1 MVPSKVTDKKM
12 KELQKRLEKAKLGG
26 GKERIDRQHK
36 AGKMTARER
45 IDKLLDPGS
54 FMEFDALVE
63 HRCTEFKMEK
73 QKIPG
78 DGVVTGYGTI
88 DGRLVFVFS
97 QDFTVFGGALGEMFG
112 EKVTKIMDLALEAG
126 APVIGLNDSGGAR
139 IQEGVASLGAYGEIF
154 YRNVIASGVIPQI
167 SAIMGPCAGGAV
179 YSPAVT
185 DFTLMVKNTSRM
197 FITGPN
203 VIKAVTG
210 EVISFEELG
219 GAMTHNIKSG
229 VAQFAAENEAHCL
242 QLIRELLSYLPS
254 NNMEDAPFKEPTDDP
269 LRMDPGLNELL
280 PDDPTTPYDMKQ
292 AILSIA
298 DDHQFLEVH
307 EHFAQNMVVGF
318 IRLNGHSVG
327 VVANQPNTLAGTL
340 DINASDKCARFVRF
354 CDAFNIPILTF
365 MDVPGFLPG
374 VDQEHRGI
382 IRHGAKILFAYAEA
396 TAPKVT
402 VITRKAIGGAYV
414 VLGSKHLRADVVYA
428 WPTAEM
434 AVMGPE
440 GAANIIF
447 RDEIEKAKD
456 PQSVRA
462 EKIRQYREEF
472 ANPYLAAEKGW
483 VDAII
488 EPRKIRPF
496 LITSLER
503 LQGKEE
509 TRPTK
514 KHGTIPL

>member
-1 MVPSKVTDKKM
+1 MPSKVIDEKL
-12 KELQKRLEKAKLGG
+12 KELRKRLDKARLGG
-26 GKERIDRQHK
+26 GKERIERQHK
-36 AGKMTARER
+36 AGKLTAHER
-45 IDKLLDPGS
+45 IEHLLDPGS

-63 HRCTEFKMEK
+63 HRCSEFGMAR

-88 DGRLVFVFS
+88 NGRLVFVFS

-112 EKVTKIMDLALEAG
+112 EKVTKIMDRALEAG

-179 YSPAVT
+179 YSPVVT

-197 FITGPN
+197 FITGPQ

-219 GAMTHNIKSG
+219 GAMAHNIKSG
-229 VAQFAAENEAHCL
+229 VAQFAAENEEHCL
-242 QLIRELLSYLPS
+242 QIIRDLLSYLPS
-254 NNMEDAPFKEPTDDP
+254 NNMEDPPYEEPTDDP
-269 LRMDPGLNELL
+269 KRTDSTLNELL
-280 PDDPTTPYDMKQ
+280 PDDPTTPYNMKQ
-292 AILSIA
+292 AIISIA
-298 DDHQFLEVH
+298 DNHQFLEVH

-318 IRLNGHSVG
+318 IRLNGHPIG
-327 VVANQPNTLAGTL
+327 VVANQPNYLAGTL
-340 DINASDKCARFVRF
+340 DIDASDKCARFVRF
-354 CDAFNIPILTF
+354 CDAFNIPVLTF

-382 IRHGAKILFAYAEA
+382 IRHGAKILYAYAEA
-396 TAPKVT
+396 TVPKVT

-414 VLGSKHLRADVVYA
+414 VLGSRHLKADVVYA
-428 WPTAEM
+428 WPTCEL

-447 RDEIEKAKD
+447 RREIEKAKN
-456 PQSVRA
+456 PESKRA
-462 EKIRQYREEF
+462 EKIAEYRKRF
-472 ANPYLAAEKGW
+472 ANPYSGAVRGFIDE
-483 VDAII
+483 VI
-488 EPRKIRPF
+488 EPAV
-496 LITSLER
+496 
-503 LQGKEE
+503 
-509 TRPTK
+509 TRPRLIASFEMLRTKRQALPRK
-514 KHGTIPL
+514 KHGNCPL

>member
-1 MVPSKVTDKKM
+1 
-12 KELQKRLEKAKLGG
+12 
-26 GKERIDRQHK
+26 
-36 AGKMTARER
+36 
-45 IDKLLDPGS
+45 
-54 FMEFDALVE
+54 
-63 HRCTEFKMEK
+63 
-73 QKIPG
+73 
-78 DGVVTGYGTI
+78 
-88 DGRLVFVFS
+88 
-97 QDFTVFGGALGEMFG
+97 
-112 EKVTKIMDLALEAG
+112 
-126 APVIGLNDSGGAR
+126 
-139 IQEGVASLGAYGEIF
+139 
-154 YRNVIASGVIPQI
+154 
-167 SAIMGPCAGGAV
+167 MGPCAGGAV

-203 VIKAVTG
+203 VIKTVTG

-229 VAQFAAENEAHCL
+229 VAQFAAENEEHCL
-242 QLIRELLSYLPS
+242 QLIRDLFSYLPS
-254 NNMEDAPFKEPTDDP
+254 NNMENAPYKEPTDDP
-269 LRMDPGLNELL
+269 LRTDPSLNELL

-307 EHFAQNMVVGF
+307 EHFAQNMIVGF

-402 VITRKAIGGAYV
+402 VITRKAMGGAYV

-447 RDEIEKAKD
+447 RREIEKSKD
-456 PQSVRA
+456 PEATRA
-462 EKIRQYREEF
+462 KRIADYREQF
-472 ANPYLAAEKGW
+472 ANPYSGAVRGF
-483 VDAII
+483 VDEVI
-488 EPRKIRPF
+488 EPAVTRSRVIAALDMLRTKRQ
-496 LITSLER
+496 SLPR
-503 LQGKEE
+503 
-509 TRPTK
+509 K
-514 KHGTIPL
+514 KHGNCPL

>member
-1 MVPSKVTDKKM
+1 MPSKVMNKKL
-12 KELQKRLEKAKLGG
+12 KELRKRLEKAQLGG
-26 GKERIDRQHK
+26 GKERIERQHK
-36 AGKMTARER
+36 VGKMTARER

-63 HRCTEFKMEK
+63 HRCTEFNMTK

-112 EKVTKIMDLALEAG
+112 EKVTKIMDLAMEAG

-229 VAQFAAENEAHCL
+229 VAQFAAENEDHCL
-242 QLIRELLSYLPS
+242 QLIRDLLSYLPS
-254 NNMEDAPFKEPTDDP
+254 NNMENAPYVEPTDDP
-269 LRMDPGLNELL
+269 LRTDPGLEELL

-292 AILSIA
+292 AILSVA
-298 DDHQFLEVH
+298 DNHQFLEVH

-318 IRLNGHSVG
+318 IRLNGHPIG
-327 VVANQPNTLAGTL
+327 VVANQPNYLAGTL

-428 WPTAEM
+428 WPTTEM

-447 RDEIEKAKD
+447 RREIEKSKD
-456 PQSVRA
+456 PETTRA
-462 EKIRQYREEF
+462 KKIAEYREQF
-472 ANPYLAAEKGW
+472 ANPYSGTVRGFIDE
-483 VDAII
+483 VI
-488 EPRKIRPF
+488 EPAMTRSR
-496 LITSLER
+496 LIAAFDMLRTKRQALPR
-503 LQGKEE
+503 
-509 TRPTK
+509 K
-514 KHGTIPL
+514 KHGNCPL

>member
-1 MVPSKVTDKKM
+1 
-12 KELQKRLEKAKLGG
+12 
-26 GKERIDRQHK
+26 
-36 AGKMTARER
+36 
-45 IDKLLDPGS
+45 
-54 FMEFDALVE
+54 
-63 HRCTEFKMEK
+63 
-73 QKIPG
+73 
-78 DGVVTGYGTI
+78 
-88 DGRLVFVFS
+88 
-97 QDFTVFGGALGEMFG
+97 
-112 EKVTKIMDLALEAG
+112 MDLALEAG

-229 VAQFAAENEAHCL
+229 VAQFAAENEEHCL
-242 QLIRELLSYLPS
+242 QLIRDLLSYLPS
-254 NNMEDAPFKEPTDDP
+254 NNVEDPPYVEPTDDP
-269 LRMDPGLNELL
+269 RRTDPALNELL
-280 PDDPTTPYDMKQ
+280 PDDATTPYDIKQ
-292 AILSIA
+292 AILSVA
-298 DDHQFLEVH
+298 DNHQFLEVH
-307 EHFAQNMVVGF
+307 EHFAPNMVVGF
-318 IRLNGHSVG
+318 IRLNGHPVG
-327 VVANQPNTLAGTL
+327 IVANQPNYLAGTL

-354 CDAFNIPILTF
+354 CDAFNIPVLTF

-396 TAPKVT
+396 TVPKVT

-428 WPTAEM
+428 WPTTEM

-447 RDEIEKAKD
+447 RREIEKSKNPEAARAKRI
-456 PQSVRA
+456 Q
-462 EKIRQYREEF
+462 EYRERF
-472 ANPYLAAEKGW
+472 ANPYSGAVRGFIDE
-483 VDAII
+483 VI
-488 EPRKIRPF
+488 EPALTRSRVIAA
-496 LITSLER
+496 LEMLR
-503 LQGKEE
+503 TKRQALPK
-509 TRPTK
+509 K
-514 KHGTIPL
+514 KHGNCPL

>member
-1 MVPSKVTDKKM
+1 MPSNVLKKKM
-12 KELQKRLEKAKLGG
+12 KELERRLKRARLGG
-26 GKERIDRQHK
+26 GKERIEKQHK
-36 AGKMTARER
+36 AGKLTARER
-45 IDKLLDPGS
+45 IDLLLDPGS

-63 HRCTEFKMEK
+63 HRCIEFGMNRK
-73 QKIPG
+73 KIPG

-88 DGRLVFVFS
+88 DGRLVFIFS

-112 EKVTKIMDLALEAG
+112 EKVTKIMDLAMEAG

-154 YRNVIASGVIPQI
+154 YRNVLSSGVIPQI

-185 DFTLMVKNTSRM
+185 DFTLMVKDTSRM

-219 GAMTHNIKSG
+219 GAMTHNAKSG
-229 VAQFAAENEAHCL
+229 VAQFAAENEDHCF
-242 QLIRELLSYLPS
+242 QLIRELLSYIPS
-254 NNMEDAPFKEPTDDP
+254 NNMENPPFKEPTDDSQ
-269 LRMDPGLNELL
+269 RTDSALNELL
-280 PDDPTTPYDMKQ
+280 PDDPTVPYDMKE
-292 AILSIA
+292 AIWSVA
-298 DDHQFLEVH
+298 DDHEFLEVH
-307 EHFAQNMVVGF
+307 EHFAPNMVVGF
-318 IRLNGHSVG
+318 IRLNGYPIG
-327 VVANQPNTLAGTL
+327 VVANQPNYLAGTI
-340 DINASDKCARFVRF
+340 DIDASDKCARFVRF

-374 VDQEHRGI
+374 VEQEHRGI
-382 IRHGAKILFAYAEA
+382 IRHGAKILFAYSEA
-396 TAPKVT
+396 TVPKVT

-428 WPTAEM
+428 WPTCEL

-447 RDEIEKAKD
+447 RREIEKAED
-456 PQSVRA
+456 PEKTRA
-462 EKIRQYREEF
+462 KKIAEYRERF
-472 ANPYLAAEKGW
+472 ANPYSGAVRGFIDE
-483 VDAII
+483 VI
-488 EPRKIRPF
+488 EPAITRSR
-496 LITSLER
+496 LIAAFEMLRTKRQALPR
-503 LQGKEE
+503 
-509 TRPTK
+509 K
-514 KHGTIPL
+514 KHGNCPL

>member
-1 MVPSKVTDKKM
+1 MPSEIMNKKM
-12 KELQKRLEKAKLGG
+12 KELQKHLKKAQLGG
-26 GKERIDRQHK
+26 GKERIEKQHK

-45 IDKLLDPGS
+45 IDRLLDPGS

-63 HRCTEFKMEK
+63 HRCTDFKMNK

-203 VIKAVTG
+203 VIKSVTG

-219 GAMTHNIKSG
+219 GAMAHNIKSG
-229 VAQFAAENEAHCL
+229 VAQFAAESEEHCL
-242 QLIRELLSYLPS
+242 QLIRNLLSYLPP
-254 NNMEDAPFKEPTDDP
+254 NNMEDPPFVEPTDDSQ
-269 LRMDPGLNELL
+269 RTDPALNELL
-280 PDDPTTPYDMKQ
+280 PDDTTTPYDMKQ
-292 AILSIA
+292 AILSVA
-298 DDHQFLEVH
+298 DNNEFLEVH
-307 EHFAQNMVVGF
+307 ELFAQNMVVGF
-318 IRLNGHSVG
+318 IRLNGYPVG
-327 VVANQPNTLAGTL
+327 VVANQPNYLAGTL

-354 CDAFNIPILTF
+354 CDAFNIPVLTF

-396 TAPKVT
+396 TVPKVT

-428 WPTAEM
+428 WPTTEM

-447 RDEIEKAKD
+447 RREIEKSKD
-456 PQSVRA
+456 PEKARA
-462 EKIRQYREEF
+462 ERIAEYRERF
-472 ANPYLAAEKGW
+472 ANPYSGAVRGFIDE
-483 VDAII
+483 VI
-488 EPRKIRPF
+488 EPAV
-496 LITSLER
+496 
-503 LQGKEE
+503 
-509 TRPTK
+509 TRSRIIAAFEMLRTKRQALPKK
-514 KHGTIPL
+514 KHGNCPL

>member
-1 MVPSKVTDKKM
+1 MPSEVMNKKL
-12 KELQKRLEKAKLGG
+12 KELRKRLEKARMGG

-63 HRCTEFKMEK
+63 HRVTEFKMDK

-219 GAMTHNIKSG
+219 GAMAHNIKSG
-229 VAQFAAENEAHCL
+229 VAQFAAENEEHCL
-242 QLIRELLSYLPS
+242 QLIRELLSYIPS
-254 NNMEDAPFKEPTDDP
+254 NNMENPPIIEPTDDP
-269 LRMDPGLNELL
+269 LRSDPGLNELL
-280 PDDPTTPYDMKQ
+280 PDDPTTPYDMKH
-292 AILSIA
+292 AILSVA
-298 DDHQFLEVH
+298 DNNRFLEVH

-318 IRLNGHSVG
+318 IRLNGHPVG
-327 VVANQPNTLAGTL
+327 VVANQPNYLAGTL
-340 DINASDKCARFVRF
+340 DIDASDKCARFVRF

-374 VDQEHRGI
+374 VEQEHRGI

-428 WPTAEM
+428 WPSTEM

-447 RDEIEKAKD
+447 RREIEKAKD
-456 PQSVRA
+456 PEAARA
-462 EKIRQYREEF
+462 KRIAEYRERF
-472 ANPYLAAEKGW
+472 ANPYSGAVRGFIDE
-483 VDAII
+483 VI
-488 EPRKIRPF
+488 EPAVTRSRI
-496 LITSLER
+496 IAALEMLR
-503 LQGKEE
+503 TKRQALP
-509 TRPTK
+509 RK
-514 KHGTIPL
+514 KHGNCPL

>member
-1 MVPSKVTDKKM
+1 M
-12 KELQKRLEKAKLGG
+12 KELRKRLEKARMGG
-26 GKERIDRQHK
+26 GKERIAKQHK

-63 HRCTEFKMEK
+63 HRATEFKMAK

-78 DGVVTGYGTI
+78 DGVVTGYGTM

-154 YRNVIASGVIPQI
+154 FRNVIASGVVPQI

-219 GAMTHNIKSG
+219 GAMAHNIKSG
-229 VAQFAAENEAHCL
+229 VAQFAAENEEHCL
-242 QLIRELLSYLPS
+242 QLIRALLSYLPA
-254 NNMEDAPFKEPTDDP
+254 NNMEDPPFVEPTDDP
-269 LRMDPGLNELL
+269 LRTDPALNELL
-280 PDDPTTPYDMKQ
+280 PDDATTPYDMKH
-292 AILSIA
+292 AIVSVA
-298 DDHQFLEVH
+298 DNHQFLEVH

-327 VVANQPNTLAGTL
+327 VVANQPNYLAGTL
-340 DINASDKCARFVRF
+340 DIDASDKCARFVRF
-354 CDAFNIPILTF
+354 CDAFNIPIFTF

-382 IRHGAKILFAYAEA
+382 IRHGAKILYAYAEA
-396 TAPKVT
+396 TVPKVT

-428 WPTAEM
+428 WPTTEM

-447 RDEIEKAKD
+447 RREIEKSKD
-456 PQSVRA
+456 PEAVRA
-462 EKIRQYREEF
+462 KRIAEYRERF
-472 ANPYLAAEKGW
+472 ANPYSGAVRGFIDE
-483 VDAII
+483 VI
-488 EPRKIRPF
+488 EPAMTRSRIIAAFEMLRTKRQ
-496 LITSLER
+496 SLP
-503 LQGKEE
+503 K
-509 TRPTK
+509 K
-514 KHGTIPL
+514 KHGNCPL

>member
-1 MVPSKVTDKKM
+1 MPSRVMKKKM
-12 KELQKRLEKAKLGG
+12 EELQHRLDQARLGG
-26 GKERIDRQHK
+26 GDERIRRQHA
-36 AGKMTARER
+36 AGKLTARER
-45 IDKLLDPGS
+45 IERLLDSGS

-63 HRCTEFKMEK
+63 HRCTEFDLDKE
-73 QKIPG
+73 KIPG

-88 DGRLVFVFS
+88 NGRLVFIFS

-112 EKVTKIMDLALEAG
+112 EKVAKTMDLAMEVG
-126 APVIGLNDSGGAR
+126 APIIGLNDSGGAR

-154 YRNVIASGVIPQI
+154 YRNVLASGVIPQI

-185 DFTLMVKNTSRM
+185 DFTLMVKNTSHM

-210 EVISFEELG
+210 EEISFEELG
-219 GAMTHNIKSG
+219 GALPHNVKSG
-229 VAQFAAENEAHCL
+229 IAQFAAEDEEQCF
-242 QLIRELLSYLPS
+242 QIIRSLLSYLPS
-254 NNMEDAPFKEPTDDP
+254 NNIEDPPYQQPTDDP
-269 LRMDPGLNELL
+269 KRTDSTLNDLL
-280 PDDPTTPYDMKQ
+280 PDDPATPYDMKQ
-292 AILSIA
+292 AILSVA
-298 DDHQFLEVH
+298 DNRQFLEVH
-307 EHFAQNMVVGF
+307 AHFAQNMVVGF

-327 VVANQPNTLAGTL
+327 VVANQPSYLAGTL
-340 DINASDKCARFVRF
+340 DIDASDKCARFVRF
-354 CDAFNIPILTF
+354 CDAFNIPVLTF

-428 WPTAEM
+428 WPTCEL

-447 RDEIEKAKD
+447 RREIEKSKTPETMRAK
-456 PQSVRA
+456 
-462 EKIRQYREEF
+462 KIEEYRERF
-472 ANPYLAAEKGW
+472 ANPYSGAVRGFIDE
-483 VDAII
+483 VI
-488 EPRKIRPF
+488 EPAV
-496 LITSLER
+496 
-503 LQGKEE
+503 
-509 TRPTK
+509 TRPRVIAAFEMLRTKRQALPRK
-514 KHGTIPL
+514 KHGNIPL

>member
-1 MVPSKVTDKKM
+1 MPSEVMNKKL
-12 KELQKRLEKAKLGG
+12 KELRKRLEKAKLGG
-26 GKERIDRQHK
+26 GKERIAKQHK
-36 AGKMTARER
+36 AGKMTALER

-63 HRCTEFKMEK
+63 HRATEFKMEK

-219 GAMTHNIKSG
+219 GAMAHNIKSG
-229 VAQFAAENEAHCL
+229 VAQFAAENEDHCL
-242 QLIRELLSYLPS
+242 QLIRELLSYIPS
-254 NNMEDAPFKEPTDDP
+254 NNMENPPIVEPTDDP
-269 LRMDPGLNELL
+269 MRTDPGLNELL

-292 AILSIA
+292 AILSVA
-298 DDHQFLEVH
+298 DDHRFLEVH

-318 IRLNGHSVG
+318 IRLNGHPG
-327 VVANQPNTLAGTL
+327 P
-340 DINASDKCARFVRF
+340 VR
-354 CDAFNIPILTF
+354 
-365 MDVPGFLPG
+365 
-374 VDQEHRGI
+374 
-382 IRHGAKILFAYAEA
+382 
-396 TAPKVT
+396 
-402 VITRKAIGGAYV
+402 
-414 VLGSKHLRADVVYA
+414 
-428 WPTAEM
+428 
-434 AVMGPE
+434 
-440 GAANIIF
+440 
-447 RDEIEKAKD
+447 
-456 PQSVRA
+456 
-462 EKIRQYREEF
+462 
-472 ANPYLAAEKGW
+472 
-483 VDAII
+483 
-488 EPRKIRPF
+488 
-496 LITSLER
+496 SL
-503 LQGKEE
+503 L
-509 TRPTK
+509 
-514 KHGTIPL
+514 